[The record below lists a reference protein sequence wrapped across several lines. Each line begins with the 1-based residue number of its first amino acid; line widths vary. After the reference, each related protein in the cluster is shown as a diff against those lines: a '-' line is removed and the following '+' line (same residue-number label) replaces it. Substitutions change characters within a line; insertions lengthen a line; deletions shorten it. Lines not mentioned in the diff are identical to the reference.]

1 MGTKRENFKTSV
13 KNQVG
18 RDAAIA
24 QAQGT
29 TAPEGTSDNPS
40 HRIFTVANV
49 ITMCRF
55 VLTGVFL
62 YMFVNDL
69 NRYLAL
75 TFYVIAAVTDFLD
88 GQVARR
94 TQTVSWLGKI
104 MDPVMDRVLLFT
116 GVLGLMLTGELP
128 VWMAVFVIGRDAYL
142 FAGSMILQKYQRRP
156 VDVIYVGKFATAFL
170 MTGFSFLLLGLP
182 KVNGLGLVD
191 IGWLPGLGHGRAALG
206 IFFVYAGL
214 LCSLITALV
223 YTKRGFAIKR
233 RALELGHRTDETPEG
248 EPTPAS
254 AVAAEAAATGAA
266 AKEAA
271 VREAAAERSA
281 ERSAKK
287 KGSRATEAN

>member
-1 MGTKRENFKTSV
+1 
-13 KNQVG
+13 
-18 RDAAIA
+18 
-24 QAQGT
+24 
-29 TAPEGTSDNPS
+29 
-40 HRIFTVANV
+40 
-49 ITMCRF
+49 
-55 VLTGVFL
+55 
-62 YMFVNDL
+62 
-69 NRYLAL
+69 
-75 TFYVIAAVTDFLD
+75 
-88 GQVARR
+88 
-94 TQTVSWLGKI
+94 
-104 MDPVMDRVLLFT
+104 
-116 GVLGLMLTGELP
+116 
-128 VWMAVFVIGRDAYL
+128 MAVFVIGRDAYL

-170 MTGFSFLLLGLP
+170 MTGFSLLLLGLP
-182 KVNGLGLVD
+182 QVNGLGLVD
-191 IGWLPGLGHGRAALG
+191 IGWLPGLGHARAALG

-214 LCSLITALV
+214 LCSLVTALV